1 MTDDE
6 LRELLVRIRELALRP
21 FPILGAPNDRVLVF
35 ALGRIAG
42 IAAAA
47 LEKPPSR

>member
-1 MTDDE
+1 MTMTDEE
-6 LRELLVRIRELALRP
+6 LRELLARIRELALRP
-21 FPILGAPNDRVLVF
+21 FPPAGNDRVLVF

-47 LEKPPSR
+47 LDLTAR